1 MSILII
7 IAKIAFVFIVFC
19 IGVVMGGKAT
29 CHRFVEHLNIALHSS
44 NLTDEQRLEI
54 VSKMLEV
61 AKEHQKKDK
70 E

>member
-19 IGVVMGGKAT
+19 IGVVMGSKAT
-29 CHRFVEHLNIALHSS
+29 CHRFIEHLNTALLDSS
-44 NLTDEQRLEI
+44 LTDEQRLEI
-54 VSKMLEV
+54 ATKMLEA

>member
-19 IGVVMGGKAT
+19 IGVVMGGKAM
-29 CHRFVEHLNIALHSS
+29 CHRFLEHLDIALHSS

-54 VSKMLEV
+54 VGKMLEA
-61 AKEHQKKDK
+61 AKEHQKNNK

>member
-7 IAKIAFVFIVFC
+7 LAKIAFVFVVFC

-44 NLTDEQRLEI
+44 SLTDEQRLEV
-54 VSKMLEV
+54 VSKMLEA
-61 AKEHQKKDK
+61 AKEDQKKDK
-70 E
+70 K